1 MSRWYKR
8 PAQPQ
13 QQWSQQSQQCPND
26 EERERLLIGAPSPS
40 SYRATSPRKLS
51 RLVFTSGIVAKTVA
65 FGALIAAS
73 AFMWPGGVGSINL
86 SVTRLRPVPPPKACL
101 AARTRSGPVHP
112 EYHQSVPG
120 SLELFVENGVVCPN
134 QAQDDLQNGKLTS
147 VSPVIWE
154 RHRRDQG
161 GWEGEGRGRGLI
173 VFKRGGSGSTWFD
186 TLMGKHPDFDF
197 RHEAHHNL
205 YSVQNSKEK
214 ATNTMRKFLE
224 GGVECNSEGGY
235 CGFSIS
241 PSKHAAGVD
250 WSELIRD
257 TGATLVVF
265 VRTNVVKR
273 ILGLQ
278 KKQLIKKKPS
288 RCRVGSSYKAD
299 MKNDSDCVLD
309 KSVKLPTSKVLGI
322 DEACFVQSWELLE
335 TALNSSAPFQILTY
349 EGMQQNLTT
358 SLLRLGA
365 FSGWPLDS
373 FDWSSHVTTA
383 KVSSEDLQT
392 SISNYAEVEGQ
403 LKGKPCF
410 LNMLH
415 SKAQQIFPL
424 CYSPRNFTMQELA
437 S

>member
-1 MSRWYKR
+1 
-8 PAQPQ
+8 
-13 QQWSQQSQQCPND
+13 
-26 EERERLLIGAPSPS
+26 
-40 SYRATSPRKLS
+40 
-51 RLVFTSGIVAKTVA
+51 
-65 FGALIAAS
+65 
-73 AFMWPGGVGSINL
+73 
-86 SVTRLRPVPPPKACL
+86 
-101 AARTRSGPVHP
+101 
-112 EYHQSVPG
+112 
-120 SLELFVENGVVCPN
+120 
-134 QAQDDLQNGKLTS
+134 
-147 VSPVIWE
+147 
-154 RHRRDQG
+154 
-161 GWEGEGRGRGLI
+161 
-173 VFKRGGSGSTWFD
+173 
-186 TLMGKHPDFDF
+186 
-197 RHEAHHNL
+197 
-205 YSVQNSKEK
+205 
-214 ATNTMRKFLE
+214 
-224 GGVECNSEGGY
+224 
-235 CGFSIS
+235 
-241 PSKHAAGVD
+241 
-250 WSELIRD
+250 
-257 TGATLVVF
+257 
-265 VRTNVVKR
+265 
-273 ILGLQ
+273 
-278 KKQLIKKKPS
+278 
-288 RCRVGSSYKAD
+288 VGSSYKAD

-424 CYSPRNFTMQELA
+424 CYSPRNFTMEELA